1 MIKCDVDVPFLPL
14 VGNYLDLRER
24 AEAACQSAELVGLP
38 ELPPTNQDRDAA
50 AALVTA
56 HAQSVTDKDKRAVA
70 KRAAKATPAAL
81 RLTKVILD
89 DFGHAV
95 VDNAVQIRH
104 LVTNKLVQ
112 ETENP
117 DPRVRIR
124 ALELLGKISDVGL
137 FSEKTEVTVTHRS
150 TDDLKEQLRQKLL
163 ALREASTSSA
173 ARDAFAANATA
184 REAAQSAEAEEIVDA
199 Q

>member
-1 MIKCDVDVPFLPL
+1 MIKCDIDVPFLPL
-14 VGNYLDLRER
+14 VGSYLDLRER
-24 AEAACQSAELVGLP
+24 AEAACNSAELIGLP
-38 ELPPTNQDRDAA
+38 ELPPTNADKDAA
-50 AALVTA
+50 AALVAA
-56 HAQSVTDKDKRAVA
+56 HANSVTDKEKRALA
-70 KRAAKATPAAL
+70 KKAAKATPAAL
-81 RLTKVILD
+81 RLTKAILD

-163 ALREASTSSA
+163 ALREAGTSGA
-173 ARDAFAANATA
+173 ARDAFAANAAAHA
-184 REAAQSAEAEEIVDA
+184 REAGEVIDA